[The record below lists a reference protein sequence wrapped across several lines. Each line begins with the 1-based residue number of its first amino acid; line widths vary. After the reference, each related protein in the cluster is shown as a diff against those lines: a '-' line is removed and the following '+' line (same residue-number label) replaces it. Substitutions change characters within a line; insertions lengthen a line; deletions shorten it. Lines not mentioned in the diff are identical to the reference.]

1 MKGTDVVLDFTF
13 DRYQQKRNPHP
24 AYFPAAILTLTG
36 YIWVGGPIFVD
47 TTDLSG
53 KLVVKDATGNVLVT
67 TTAVSRDA
75 HNVSL
80 WSPDYALPSGI
91 EGRTAL
97 ASDLLDKAVTELKT
111 RTP

>member
-1 MKGTDVVLDFTF
+1 MVLD
-13 DRYQQKRNPHP
+13 N
-24 AYFPAAILTLTG
+24 
-36 YIWVGGPIFVD
+36 
-47 TTDLSG
+47 
-53 KLVVKDATGNVLVT
+53 
-67 TTAVSRDA
+67 A

>member
-1 MKGTDVVLDFTF
+1 MKGTDVVLD
-13 DRYQQKRNPHP
+13 N
-24 AYFPAAILTLTG
+24 
-36 YIWVGGPIFVD
+36 
-47 TTDLSG
+47 
-53 KLVVKDATGNVLVT
+53 
-67 TTAVSRDA
+67 A